1 MGPKAAELRIGLE
14 SGQQIIR
21 HRRDCLIPTEALVQ
35 GLLLVAHLLLLYVP
49 TSTMLPK
56 FAAINVVL

>member
-21 HRRDCLIPTEALVQ
+21 HRRDRLIPTEALVES
-35 GLLLVAHLLLLYVP
+35 LLLLYVP